1 MGCCLSRPTGPN
13 SPYPG
18 GDAAASA
25 SASAINRP
33 PNPSAPRVLTRS
45 SAGPSGAASGVA
57 SSASPRQTQQQQ
69 ESPDRQQQE
78 QQQQQQQRRRHRHSQ
93 QPLSQH
99 INKPLRR
106 HRWVSRDH
114 IWTRQALARERA
126 DFFDTRVT
134 GRVEIW
140 QTVRAALE
148 VLWES
153 APPPTASAISPATS
167 PQQPSSAAGAAAT
180 ATAAAAA
187 AAISSSSGGHHR
199 DRPVTSPIQP
209 NQDQDEALATAQS
222 ILSAAEITLPSGDLA
237 QGVYDALG
245 NYYSLPEWVV
255 SDPLNAVDAEDLPPA
270 TDEEEDEDG
279 DDDDDDDEDDVL
291 VSDAKRNVYVA
302 ASSPAD
308 DDDEDDDNAAHGR
321 RRGEK
326 GKGVAPAVPEETISV
341 RCRLS
346 ENARDVVVTIGKSES
361 VKSLAR
367 KIVDEA
373 RLPNNSRVRIAY
385 LGRILRDHPSLVAQ
399 GWTEG
404 HVLNALVFHTTP

>member
-18 GDAAASA
+18 GDAAVSA
-25 SASAINRP
+25 SASAINQP
-33 PNPSAPRVLTRS
+33 PNPSAPRVLSRS
-45 SAGPSGAASGVA
+45 SAGPSGAASAVA
-57 SSASPRQTQQQQ
+57 SPASPRQTQQQQ
-69 ESPDRQQQE
+69 ESPDQY
-78 QQQQQQQRRRHRHSQ
+78 QQQQQQRRRHRHSQ

-106 HRWVSRDH
+106 HLWVSRDH
-114 IWTRQALARERA
+114 VWTRQALARERA

-140 QTVRAALE
+140 QTIRAAME

-153 APPPTASAISPATS
+153 APPPTASAISPSTS
-167 PQQPSSAAGAAAT
+167 PQQSSSV
-180 ATAAAAA
+180 AAAAA
-187 AAISSSSGGHHR
+187 TTTGSSSGGHR

-222 ILSAAEITLPSGDLA
+222 IFSAAEITLPSGDLA

-245 NYYSLPEWVV
+245 NYYSLPEWIV

-279 DDDDDDDEDDVL
+279 DDDDDDDAL

-302 ASSPAD
+302 ASSPAG
-308 DDDEDDDNAAHGR
+308 DEDDDDDGHGR
-321 RRGEK
+321 RRSQK

-346 ENARDVVVTIGKSES
+346 ENARDVMVTIGKSES

-399 GWTEG
+399 GWKEG
-404 HVLNALVFHTTP
+404 HVLNALVFHTTC